1 MEKEIWKDIPNY
13 EGIYQVSNLGNFK
26 SYERI
31 VFFGKTKTIRKS
43 KTLNLRKGIQGY
55 LYTVFS
61 VDKKRKTI
69 KPHRIVAEVFI
80 SNPEK
85 KICVNHINGIKT
97 DNRAKNLEWVTHK
110 ENTKHAYRIGLKKGV
125 RGEKSHYSK
134 LKIIEINEIRDIYSK
149 GNYSQKKLSEMFNVS
164 QAQIS
169 RICLKQNWK

>member
-13 EGIYQVSNLGNFK
+13 EGIYQVSNLGKFK

-31 VFFGKTKTIRKS
+31 VFFGKTKTKRKS
-43 KTLNLRKGIQGY
+43 KILNLREGIQGY

-80 SNPEK
+80 PNPENK
-85 KICVNHINGIKT
+85 PCVNHINGIKT
-97 DNRAKNLEWVTHK
+97 DNKLENLEWVTYK
-110 ENTKHAYRIGLKKGV
+110 ENIDHAVKIGLKKGV
-125 RGEKSHYSK
+125 RGEKSHYAK
-134 LKIIEINEIRDIYSK
+134 LKKTDIDKIRDIYSK
-149 GNYSQKKLSEMFNVS
+149 GNYSQKKLAEMFNIS

-169 RICLKQNWK
+169 RICQKKNWK